1 MCRERTIER
10 KVMSNM
16 GIPRVKVV
24 NPNESWCG
32 TECYIDGNKVN
43 NVKSVD
49 FRVAVDE
56 VPTFTFETIGLPEI
70 DMGGDIQFS
79 FTPET
84 VQQAAVVLRNE
95 LSKRG
100 ELYDCFLAS
109 MKSAIDDDF
118 WNTRETCGNEL
129 DIGQADFDEAAELML
144 NRLIGLEEK

>member
-1 MCRERTIER
+1 MAL
-10 KVMSNM
+10 
-16 GIPRVKVV
+16 PRVKIV
-24 NPNESWCG
+24 NTEEKGWFG
-32 TECYIDGNKVN
+32 TECYIDGNKIE

-56 VPTFTFETIGLPEI
+56 VPHFAFEAYKLPDI
-70 DMGGDIQFS
+70 DMFGDVQFS

-100 ELYDCFLAS
+100 VLYDSFLAS
-109 MKSAIDDDF
+109 MRSAIDDDF
-118 WNTRETCGNEL
+118 WNTRETCGNDL
-129 DIGQADFDEAAELML
+129 DIGKDDFNEAAELML

>member
-1 MCRERTIER
+1 MA
-10 KVMSNM
+10 
-16 GIPRVKVV
+16 IPRVKVV
-24 NPNESWCG
+24 NPNESWRG
-32 TECYIDGNKVN
+32 TEYYIDGNKVN

-56 VPTFTFETIGLPEI
+56 VPHFTFETLGLPEI
-70 DMGGDIQFS
+70 DMAGDIQFS

-100 ELYDCFLAS
+100 DLYDVFLAS
-109 MKSAIDDDF
+109 MRSAIDDDF
-118 WNTRETCGNEL
+118 WNTRDMCGNNL
-129 DIGQADFDEAAELML
+129 DIGKDDFNEAAELML